1 METHHLLE
9 HQIKRYLGSSTEIPD
24 QFRELLQVVSRTYK
38 TFERDKKLSEHAFMI
53 SERDYQ
59 EVLKNISEQY
69 EIRDKSI
76 ARLKDTISSLM
87 PEQKASF
94 DNSPDDLLGII
105 SYLEVMLRQMKEMEN
120 ELIQAKVQAESASKA
135 KGEFLSVMSHEIRT
149 PLNAI
154 IGMSHIMMDESLP
167 EAQRENLRTLQI
179 SGENLLNLINDIL
192 DFSKIEEGK
201 IQLSFKPT
209 NLRQLVT
216 NLKLANRIR
225 ANESGNNIK
234 IIFDEDIP
242 EKVKTDDVRL
252 GQILNN
258 LISNAVKFTSNGFV
272 SVEVM
277 LHKDDGEFVDIDFSV
292 KDTGIGIAPEKQ
304 SIIFEHFSQANSEI
318 TRQFGGS
325 GLGLS
330 IVRNLLHLMDSEIYV
345 DSVQGRGSRFYFR
358 LRAAKC
364 SDGIATI
371 NNSFSSTDHFDLN
384 GIEILLV
391 EDVEFNVIV
400 AQKMLSR
407 WNAHIDVAENGLK
420 AIEKVKQHEYD
431 IVLMDLQMPV
441 LDGYNAARHIREF
454 NTSIPI
460 IALTA
465 SASTDVL
472 EKTADAGMNAYVS
485 KPFKPQDLYDTISV
499 HTQAVASR
507 KA

>member
-1 METHHLLE
+1 MNYHKLLE
-9 HQIKRYLGSSTEIPD
+9 KQVSRYLGSKEEIPD
-24 QFRELLQVVSRTYK
+24 MMKEFLQVVSRTYQ
-38 TFERDKKLSEHAFMI
+38 TFERDKMLSEHAFTI
-53 SERDYQ
+53 SEREYQ
-59 EVLKNISEQY
+59 EVLENIKEQY
-69 EIRDKSI
+69 QLRDQSI
-76 ARLKDTISSLM
+76 ARLKETISSLA
-87 PEQKASF
+87 PEKHSPF
-94 DNSPDDLLGII
+94 NDNSDDLLGII
-105 SYLEVMLRQMKEMEN
+105 NYLEEQVKLTKELEKQ
-120 ELIQAKVQAESASKA
+120 LIYAKEQAESASKA

-154 IGMSHIMMDESLP
+154 IGISYIMMEEFLP
-167 EAQRENLRTLQI
+167 EPQRENLRTLQI

-209 NLRQLVT
+209 NLRQLI
-216 NLKLANRIR
+216 NNIKLANRVR
-225 ANESGNNIK
+225 AEESCNTIK

-242 EKVKTDDVRL
+242 EKVKVDDVRL

-304 SIIFEHFSQANSEI
+304 SIIFEHFSQANSDI

-345 DSVQGRGSRFYFR
+345 DSEPGRGSRFYFR
-358 LRAAKC
+358 LRAQK
-364 SDGIATI
+364 STPSGLSSNDTNATP
-371 NNSFSSTDHFDLN
+371 NHFDLG
-384 GIEILLV
+384 GIQILLV

-400 AQKMLSR
+400 AQKMLTR
-407 WNAHIDVAENGLK
+407 WNAQIEIAENGLK
-420 AIEKVKQHEYD
+420 AIEKVKQRNYD

-454 NTSIPI
+454 NTQTPI

-472 EKTADAGMNAYVS
+472 EKTAAAGMNAYVS

-499 HTQAVASR
+499 HVQASR
-507 KA
+507 KV

>member
-1 METHHLLE
+1 MNYHKLLE
-9 HQIKRYLGSSTEIPD
+9 KQVTRYLGSKEEIPEMMKE
-24 QFRELLQVVSRTYK
+24 FLQVVSRTYQ
-38 TFERDKKLSEHAFMI
+38 TFERDKMLSEHAFTI
-53 SERDYQ
+53 SEKEYQ
-59 EVLKNISEQY
+59 EVLENIKEQY
-69 EIRDKSI
+69 ELRDRSI
-76 ARLKDTISSLM
+76 ARLKETISSLV
-87 PEQKASF
+87 PEKMSPF
-94 DNSPDDLLGII
+94 NSNSDDLLGII
-105 SYLEVMLRQMKEMEN
+105 NYLEEQVKLTKELEKQ
-120 ELIQAKVQAESASKA
+120 LIYAKEQAESASKA

-154 IGMSHIMMDESLP
+154 IGISYIMMEEFLP
-167 EAQRENLRTLQI
+167 EPQRENLRTLQI

-209 NLRQLVT
+209 NLRQLI
-216 NLKLANRIR
+216 NNIKLANRVR
-225 ANESGNNIK
+225 ADESCNTIK
-234 IIFDEDIP
+234 IIFDEEIP
-242 EKVKTDDVRL
+242 EKVKSDDVRL

-258 LISNAVKFTSNGFV
+258 LISNAVKFTSNGFI

-292 KDTGIGIAPEKQ
+292 KDTGIGIAPDKQ
-304 SIIFEHFSQANSEI
+304 AIIFEHFSQANSDI

-345 DSVQGRGSRFYFR
+345 DSELGRGSRFYFR
-358 LRAAKC
+358 LRTQKYA
-364 SDGIATI
+364 SSGIASNDTTATP
-371 NNSFSSTDHFDLN
+371 NHFDLG
-384 GIEILLV
+384 GIQILLV

-400 AQKMLSR
+400 AQKMLTR
-407 WNAHIDVAENGLK
+407 WNAQIEVAENGLK
-420 AIEKVKQHEYD
+420 AIEKVKQRNYD

-454 NTSIPI
+454 NTQTPI

-472 EKTADAGMNAYVS
+472 EKTAAAGMNAYVS
-485 KPFKPQDLYDTISV
+485 KPFKPQDLYDTISTHV
-499 HTQAVASR
+499 RAAASG
-507 KA
+507 KG